1 MYEFRECELI
11 FDDKDKEQML
21 ESSNVPFKP
30 LLVIVLVLWVLLLI
44 IAPKNGLLI
53 GVLTVFSVFILFFPL
68 IISAV
73 SKGALEDNK
82 KIIRRGILTE
92 KKKDLNVNSSSDYY
106 WYLSDKKDIIHRD
119 YDSFNNAEIN
129 DFIEISRTRHGDL
142 ILHIKKIR
150 SQRLNYSKI
159 EDSDWEII
167 T

>member
-1 MYEFRECELI
+1 MYEFRESELI

-30 LLVIVLVLWVLLLI
+30 FLVIVLVLWVLLLI

-53 GVLTVFSVFILFFPL
+53 GGLTLFSVFILFFPL

-82 KIIRRGILTE
+82 KIIRWGILTE
-92 KKKDLNVNSSSDYY
+92 KEKVLHANASPSYC
-106 WYLSDKKDIIHRD
+106 WYLSDKKDVIHRS

-129 DFIEISRTRHGDL
+129 DFIEISRTRHGDFV
-142 ILHIKKIR
+142 LHVKKIG

-159 EDSDWEII
+159 ENSDWETI